1 MHSGPVSVA
10 AAQCLR
16 NIERTYE
23 IMPGPV
29 SRCGI
34 PMMKDLGAIALQ
46 LARLHGLPPEAAI
59 HQNFLQE
66 HEVME
71 IAVRIGLRQELEEV
85 YSEMPESWFAS
96 VHQVW
101 FDTTYPT
108 PPRAV

>member
-1 MHSGPVSVA
+1 
-10 AAQCLR
+10 
-16 NIERTYE
+16 
-23 IMPGPV
+23 
-29 SRCGI
+29 
-34 PMMKDLGAIALQ
+34 
-46 LARLHGLPPEAAI
+46 
-59 HQNFLQE
+59 
-66 HEVME
+66 ME